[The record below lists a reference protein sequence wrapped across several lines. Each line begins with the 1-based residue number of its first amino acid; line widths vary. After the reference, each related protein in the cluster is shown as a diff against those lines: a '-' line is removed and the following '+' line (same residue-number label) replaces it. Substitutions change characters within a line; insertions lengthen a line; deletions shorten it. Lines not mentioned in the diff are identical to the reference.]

1 MSWKAR
7 EWADRYA
14 ALTSDRNF
22 RVLNALAGYAS
33 HDGTGIR
40 VSQATVARRI
50 GSTDRKV
57 RRALAELEG
66 RDPATGLVVC
76 TPWIIRSGP
85 GNRAANYRLNYGNLR
100 PDPEV
105 QNGDPKILTDLVA
118 GVDNTVHPDSSV
130 RPDNIDQQGG
140 QNCPGEVDNT
150 VRLRWTELSTESVR
164 ESVTESV
171 NESVGASDDQNRAT
185 PAASAAPHPRDDPK
199 PPKRGT
205 RLPDGWEPPAG
216 LRARLAE
223 QYPTVDQDR
232 QLLKFQ
238 NYWIAKPGKGA
249 TKLDWN
255 RTYENWIIRESEDQD
270 RRGGRGT
277 SGNEKNPGPTGF
289 DAAEQRLL
297 ARMNTTSSTDYID
310 GEVIDFPNQEI
321 TAS

>member
-105 QNGDPKILTDLVA
+105 QNGDPKILTDLLDRA
-118 GVDNTVHPDSSV
+118 DTTVHPDTTV

-140 QNCPGEVDNT
+140 QNCPAQVDNT

-185 PAASAAPHPRDDPK
+185 PAADAAPHPRDDPK
-199 PPKRGT
+199 PPKRKKP
-205 RLPDGWEPPAG
+205 RHPIADDWEPRPDV
-216 LRARLAE
+216 RDQMQTE
-223 QYPTVDQDR
+223 CPTVDQDTE
-232 QLLKFQ
+232 LLMFRDHFL
-238 NYWIAKPGKGA
+238 AKA
-249 TKLDWN
+249 ETSTDWN
-255 RTYENWIIRESEDQD
+255 LNYRGWC
-270 RRGGRGT
+270 RRQHGWNLTRSSGRGT
-277 SGNEKNPGPTGF
+277 SGNEKPRGMTPAEILAGIPGNTP
-289 DAAEQRLL
+289 
-297 ARMNTTSSTDYID
+297 NTTRQASCTQLPA
-310 GEVIDFPNQEI
+310 FPTEMEI
-321 TAS
+321 VR